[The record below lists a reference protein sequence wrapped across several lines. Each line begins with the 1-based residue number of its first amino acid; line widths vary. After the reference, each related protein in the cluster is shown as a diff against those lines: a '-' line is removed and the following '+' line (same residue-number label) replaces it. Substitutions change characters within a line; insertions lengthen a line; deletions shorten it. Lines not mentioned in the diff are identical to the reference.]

1 MEITKKMVE
10 KTATKLS
17 AEEILGGKVLICL
30 GQWPRHWAVS
40 GGTEKWQ
47 NHRQEM

>member
-17 AEEILGGKVLICL
+17 AEEILGGKVLS
-30 GQWPRHWAVS
+30 V
-40 GGTEKWQ
+40 K
-47 NHRQEM
+47 